1 MVMEAMVRKSMIGT
15 PQTTMKSWDKGMKTW
30 NRKMPEE
37 YIAMDCTT
45 KIKRILMTITMVMV
59 TMNIIELKSNCIQRC
74 NSQKAHLNS
83 LNPLQRNY
91 KIILED
97 DIERKLKEER
107 SNIVEFFEKNE
118 KILIS
123 SQSKNEAEVI
133 DVTLALSHDF
143 GTFLLDEWVH

>member
-1 MVMEAMVRKSMIGT
+1 M
-15 PQTTMKSWDKGMKTW
+15 
-30 NRKMPEE
+30 
-37 YIAMDCTT
+37 
-45 KIKRILMTITMVMV
+45 
-59 TMNIIELKSNCIQRC
+59 
-74 NSQKAHLNS
+74 NS

-133 DVTLALSHDF
+133 DVTLALSHGF
-143 GTFLLDEWVH
+143 GTFFFGWMGALIFFFFKKKKIIYVHNTLDIYQ